1 MWTFKGRYQNDIANN
16 SLHEGLIDAG
26 QFYII
31 ANYTHDKI
39 KWSYQLNYFSIFYDY
54 K

>member
-16 SLHEGLIDAG
+16 SFHEGLIDAG

-31 ANYTHDKI
+31 ENYTHDKI
-39 KWSYQLNYFSIFYDY
+39 KWSHQ
-54 K
+54 